1 MKRLAICLSGQL
13 RQWHLAKENQK
24 WFWETAEAYGYEEID
39 YFIHS
44 WTYSADRAGVT
55 HEYEWR
61 DIPQEEWDELC
72 EFYQVK
78 NKMFDTRPQS
88 WFYDFDH
95 WSALWY
101 SFAHSIMMKKK
112 YEMENNFQ
120 YDLVVKS
127 RPDIIFNPKQ
137 VAYFEDVFDNQ
148 LYTTH
153 GGEMDHEFGM
163 FNLDDCVF
171 YGNSYTLDMLVNM
184 YLFRQKNLDCRFEPV
199 VKGVLTKEKL
209 CIQQLG
215 PGVLMHEFC
224 REYGITPHLTVR
236 NRSYFQPTLLKLG
249 CPEDLDLFKPKQFAK
264 MEKYFREFY
273 TK

>member
-13 RQWHLAKENQK
+13 RQWHLAKDNQK
-24 WFWETAEAYGYEEID
+24 WFWETAEAYGYEEIY

-61 DIPQEEWDELC
+61 DISQEEWDELC
-72 EFYQVK
+72 EFYEVK
-78 NKMFDTRPQS
+78 DKMFDNRPQS
-88 WFYDFDH
+88 WFYDYDH

-101 SFAHSIMMKKK
+101 SFAHSIMMKRK
-112 YEMENNFQ
+112 YEIENNFE

-127 RPDIIFNPKQ
+127 RPDIIFNPKKT
-137 VAYFEDVFDNQ
+137 AYFEDVFDNQ

-184 YLFRQKNLDCRFEPV
+184 YFYRQKNLDCRYEAV
-199 VKGVLTKEKL
+199 VKGVPTKEKL
-209 CIQQLG
+209 CVQQLG
-215 PGVLMHEFC
+215 PGVLMHEHC
-224 REYGITPHLTVR
+224 RDYGITPHLTIR